1 MKKRIIG
8 YLVCLLLFATIS
20 SVPGT
25 RDING
30 EKGNERSFT
39 PIPSTLT
46 FQGHWWVNPNGTGHG
61 YFEKDGEITV
71 TVNTM
76 GLWKIIGI
84 GKMNGTWS
92 TSDELESGTLT
103 GRFFYRMAS
112 FVYRGIHGLFIGT
125 LTYGSD
131 GVTEHIRGDF
141 TAFGPENYGGLI
153 GEHHLL
159 LTGGQKEGHRGSK
172 QRV

>member
-1 MKKRIIG
+1 MKKRILSC
-8 YLVCLLLFATIS
+8 LVCLLLFATIS
-20 SVPGT
+20 SVAGT
-25 RDING
+25 RDIDG

-39 PIPSTLT
+39 PILSTFT
-46 FQGHWWVNPNGTGHG
+46 FYGHWWVNPNGTGQE
-61 YFEKDGEITV
+61 YYEKDGKITV

-84 GKMNGTWS
+84 GTMNGTWS

-141 TAFGPENYGGLI
+141 TAFGPENYGGSDWRTPSI
-153 GEHHLL
+153 AHGWAK
-159 LTGGQKEGHRGSK
+159 GRSPKI
-172 QRV
+172 